1 MVGLVIAFLLSVFNI
16 GLEEIMQVEKSIWII
31 GCLVM
36 AAVLMVI
43 SHFLSLKIYTKNILE
58 IVILSQN
65 IYAEEMLTCK
75 QYK

>member
-1 MVGLVIAFLLSVFNI
+1 MIFTFLAMAGLVIAFLLSVFNI

-43 SHFLSLKIYTKNILE
+43 SYFLSLKIYTKKH
-58 IVILSQN
+58 S
-65 IYAEEMLTCK
+65 
-75 QYK
+75 

>member
-1 MVGLVIAFLLSVFNI
+1 
-16 GLEEIMQVEKSIWII
+16 
-31 GCLVM
+31 VM

-43 SHFLSLKIYTKNILE
+43 SYFLSLKIYTKKHSWN
-58 IVILSQN
+58 SYFAQN

>member
-1 MVGLVIAFLLSVFNI
+1 VFNI

-43 SHFLSLKIYTKNILE
+43 SYFLSLKIYTKKH
-58 IVILSQN
+58 S
-65 IYAEEMLTCK
+65 
-75 QYK
+75 